1 MNGTSST
8 TQTQQQQV
16 EAQNTSLT
24 VLESDVDPF
33 RPDDVSLEDGV
44 WEINLAFSVIQR
56 RRDDQIPTGRGSSLR
71 LP

>member
-33 RPDDVSLEDGV
+33 RPDDVSLED
-44 WEINLAFSVIQR
+44 
-56 RRDDQIPTGRGSSLR
+56 RG
-71 LP
+71 